1 MNEKDEREA
10 ENVFDDVEF
19 KQALLQVF
27 NFYAGQN
34 LK

>member
-1 MNEKDEREA
+1 MNETDEREA
-10 ENVFDDVEF
+10 ENVFEDGEF
-19 KQALLQVF
+19 KQTLLQVF